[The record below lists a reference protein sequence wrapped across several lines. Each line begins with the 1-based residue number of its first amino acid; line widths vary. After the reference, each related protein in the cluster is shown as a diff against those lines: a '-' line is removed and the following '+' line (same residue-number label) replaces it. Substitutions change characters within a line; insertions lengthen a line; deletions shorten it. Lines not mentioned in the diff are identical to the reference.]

1 MPKVTFVELSVY
13 DDILPL
19 VSGYLEAYAR
29 ADTDLARD
37 YHFTKLIASARQPLD
52 DIASSVIGTQAD
64 VYALSCY
71 VWNSRVMRTLVR
83 HIRAASPNAHI
94 MLGGPQVMHH
104 GDSYL
109 DRTDERLALCNGEGE
124 QTFAEYLREL
134 LSARP
139 DLTKVSGLTCCKEG
153 ELVTT
158 AQRARIADLNTIPSP
173 FLTGLF
179 DRDRYSTS
187 IIETNRGCPFG
198 CGFCYWGAA
207 TNDRVFRFDEQ
218 RVREEISWMA
228 KNEIV
233 YMFIADA
240 NWGMLGRDIEISRHI
255 AYCAHESGNP
265 NVVYFSAAK
274 NKPKAVT
281 QIVTILTDAG
291 LIAAQPV
298 SMQTLEPDSLKLIKR
313 QNIKLE
319 AFAQLQADLHERG
332 VSSFTELIW
341 PLPGE
346 TLESFKRGI
355 GMLCERDA
363 HSIISY
369 GHLLLHNSPLYEQR
383 AELDL
388 VTRPVDDAVAEAD
401 IVIQTQEVS
410 RDEFEEGMRYSYVVQ
425 AIQNTRAMRSVAAY
439 LNEQGYLGY
448 QELFDGFLAFWRQ
461 RPDGDPIVSFAE
473 RSIREAGYYDINNY
487 GLFLHEILHSSR
499 AVFREQLLEFAR
511 AAEWWQDR
519 TARSLFSIDIVN
531 CPYLYSNTPFEPLP
545 ETVVDPSVGIKVV
558 IGRQRTYEVNISA
571 SALESLPASVSLRG
585 SYTRTGTFVVDH
597 KRMQYPFRSTQDRDR
612 NGSYA
617 FGMIQRPENMMP
629 VWRCEPGARVA

>member
-13 DDILPL
+13 DEILPL
-19 VSGYLEAYAR
+19 ASGYLEAYAR
-29 ADTDLARD
+29 ADPALARD
-37 YHFTKLIASARQPLD
+37 FHFTKLTASARQPLEG
-52 DIASSVIGTQAD
+52 IARSVIGTQAD

-71 VWNSRVMRTLVR
+71 VWNSGVMRALVR
-83 HIRAASPNAHI
+83 HIRAASSDAHI
-94 MLGGPQVMHH
+94 LLGGPQVMHH
-104 GDSYL
+104 GDRYL

-124 QTFAEYLREL
+124 KTFAEYLKEL
-134 LSARP
+134 LSAQP
-139 DLTKVSGLTCCKEG
+139 DLTKVSGLTCCKDG

-158 AQRARIADLNTIPSP
+158 EQRARIADLNTIPSP

-218 RVREEISWMA
+218 RVCEEIAWMA
-228 KNEIV
+228 RNEIV

-240 NWGMLGRDIEISRHI
+240 NWGMLGRDIDISRHI
-255 AYCAHESGNP
+255 ADCAREFGNP
-265 NVVYFSAAK
+265 NIVYFSAAK

-281 QIVTILTDAG
+281 QIVAILTDAG

-319 AFAQLQADLHERG
+319 AFGQLQADLHERG
-332 VSSFTELIW
+332 VSSFAELIW

-346 TLESFKRGI
+346 TLTSFKRGI

-383 AELDL
+383 AELGL
-388 VTRPVDDAVAEAD
+388 VTRPVDDAVAEAE
-401 IVIQTQEVS
+401 IVIQTQQVS
-410 RDEFEEGMRYSYVVQ
+410 PTEFEEGMRYSYVVQ
-425 AIQNTRAMRSVAAY
+425 AIQNTRAMRSTAAY
-439 LNEQGYLGY
+439 LNEHGYLGY
-448 QELFDGFLAFWRQ
+448 QELFDDFLAFWRQ
-461 RPDGDPIVSFAE
+461 RPDGEPIVGFVE
-473 RSIREAGYYDINNY
+473 RSIKEAGYYDINNY

-511 AAEWWQDR
+511 ATEWWQDR
-519 TARSLFSIDIVN
+519 TARSLFSIDVIN
-531 CPYLYSNTPFEPLP
+531 LPYLYSNTPFEPLP
-545 ETVVDPSVGIKVV
+545 EAVIDPPTGIKVV
-558 IGRQRTYEVNISA
+558 TGGLRTYEVVISA
-571 SALESLPASVSLRG
+571 SVLESLPASVSLRG
-585 SYTRTGTFVVDH
+585 SQARAGTFIVDH
-597 KRMQYPFRSTQDRDR
+597 RRMQYPFRSTQDRDR

-629 VWRCEPGARVA
+629 IWRHQPDA